1 MKKNIDIIKFRVY
14 ICFEMIKMG
23 GNWCGA
29 RPGAGR
35 KKTGKKYV
43 TISIAGYREDIA
55 AIRKRAKKEGK
66 TVSRY
71 VIDTI
76 KRSWEAES
84 VN

>member
-1 MKKNIDIIKFRVY
+1 
-14 ICFEMIKMG
+14 MG
-23 GNWCGA
+23 GNWGGA

-35 KKTGKKYV
+35 KKTGKRYI
-43 TISIAGYREDIA
+43 TISIAGYSEDIV
-55 AIRKRAKKEGK
+55 AIRKRAKKEEK

-71 VIDTI
+71 IIDII